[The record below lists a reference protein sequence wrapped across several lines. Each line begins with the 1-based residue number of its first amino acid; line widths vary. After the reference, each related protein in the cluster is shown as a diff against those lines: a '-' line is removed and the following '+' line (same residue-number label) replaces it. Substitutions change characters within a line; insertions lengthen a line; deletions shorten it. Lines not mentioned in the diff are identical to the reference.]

1 MGFPAATVGPGRTVD
16 ADTGRESPAECATV
30 DWKGD
35 LTMVQHLHL
44 NVNKGHWYAVML
56 TGILLLACTGASAGE
71 DSPARNE

>member
-1 MGFPAATVGPGRTVD
+1 MRIPE
-16 ADTGRESPAECATV
+16 ESPLRNAQL
-30 DWKGD
+30 WIGRGF